1 MLDTG
6 GGLRAA
12 MEVCM
17 KALEALVNRYVLLS
31 LRRPWLL
38 IAIYAAITVASLLLA
53 TRLKLETDLKDLLP
67 ADAPSVVA
75 LDEARTRQGS
85 SDKFVIAVDSPDPL
99 KTLAFIDAL
108 AAELNGWEAAESI
121 EIKQD
126 RQFLLDHALLF
137 LPVEDL
143 GRIKGNLQRM
153 VRKKLAENNPLFIDF
168 EEDDDG
174 SGTAEAIEEVN
185 WRDPFSWIDRLSLA
199 ELGVTD
205 AQINEGVVAFDEAV
219 GELDGS
225 AAAAPE
231 ASGAALAKAEV
242 EAEAKHQAAA
252 SSLRKLPK
260 KYRDYMV
267 ARGGEVA
274 VLTARMKG
282 RSTDTAYA
290 KQVFERGQK
299 AINKLD
305 PKSFHPQMRAL
316 VVGPYGGYT
325 QVKQISNDAS
335 SATTL
340 SVVLVLALLVLF
352 FRNLRSIPIIMPA
365 LFVGQAWTFGIIAVT
380 YGRLNILTAFVFAML
395 VGMGIDFAVHVYGR
409 SLEKFNEGHSWEEA
423 IFDAIWK
430 TGRALIS
437 AWLTTVVAL
446 AMLIFAHFEG
456 FREFGVVCTLGITVC
471 LGTTFLIIPP
481 LIGAT
486 ERVSRAKRRPPAPDS
501 ALPTGKSRWLLR
513 LSSAVFLLLALWGAY
528 ASREVGFE
536 YNLRKLEG
544 SKPTQGIKYG
554 AALGS
559 GKSSTPAIILGH
571 SEAQMR
577 EVHKLLRSRLRAGD
591 PRLTSF
597 LTVETFLPSDMDAR
611 LGVIDEIHDILN
623 KKALKRLEGSE
634 GEAISALL
642 ELTEVE
648 PFTAK
653 DLPEWVRRSLTE
665 KDGSFGHIGLLYG
678 KYRDADSKDVAAFQK
693 LYGSIPTSMG
703 DVKVSTSGFILSDV
717 VRYVQADGKLLWLVM
732 LSLIV
737 ILLLDFRDL
746 FATVVCLACL
756 VAGILITLGIMWA
769 YDLKVGLFN
778 MVVLPTALGI
788 GIDGATH
795 IYHRFKEEGPDR
807 IWFILKTTGNS
818 VIAAALTTV
827 AGFIGLAFVDHAGIR
842 SLGQLAVISITVC
855 MAAAIGILPG
865 LLTFSKY
872 QPKRAEGEPK
882 AAEAEPKE

>member
-1 MLDTG
+1 
-6 GGLRAA
+6 
-12 MEVCM
+12 M
-17 KALEALVNRYVLLS
+17 KGLEALVTRYVHLS
-31 LRRPWLL
+31 MRRPGLL
-38 IAIYAAITVASLLLA
+38 LAIYAAITLASVLLA

-75 LDEARTRQGS
+75 LDEARSRQGS

-108 AAELNGWEAAESI
+108 AVELKDWDAAETI
-121 EIKQD
+121 EYKQD

-143 GRIKGNLQRM
+143 QRIKGNLQRM
-153 VRKKLAENNPLFIDF
+153 VRKKLAEKNPLFVDF
-168 EEDDDG
+168 EEEDDG

-185 WRDPFSWIDRLSLA
+185 WRDPFSWIDRMSLA

-205 AQINEGVVAFDEAV
+205 VQINEGVVAFDEAV
-219 GELDGS
+219 GDLEGS
-225 AAAAPE
+225 AAAPE
-231 ASGAALAKAEV
+231 ASGQALAKAEA
-242 EAEAKHQAAA
+242 EANAKHQKAV

-260 KYRDYMV
+260 KYRDYLV

-274 VLTARMKG
+274 VFTARMKG
-282 RSTDTAYA
+282 RSTDTAFA

-305 PKSFHPQMRAL
+305 PKSFHPEMRAL
-316 VVGPYGGYT
+316 VVGPYGNYT
-325 QVKQISNDAS
+325 QVRQISNDAS

-340 SVVLVLALLVLF
+340 SVVLVLGLLVLF
-352 FRNLRSIPIIMPA
+352 FRNLRSVPIIMPA

-395 VGMGIDFAVHVYGR
+395 VGMGIDFAIHVYGR
-409 SLEKFNEGHSWEEA
+409 SLEKFNEGHTWEEA

-430 TGRALIS
+430 TGRALVS

-456 FREFGVVCTLGITVC
+456 FREFGVVCTLGVTVC
-471 LGTTFLIIPP
+471 LLTTFLIIPP

-486 ERVSRAKRRPPAPDS
+486 ERLSHAKRRPPAPES
-501 ALPTGKSRWLLR
+501 ELPTGKSRWLLR
-513 LSSAVFLLLALWGAY
+513 LSSAVFLLLALWGGY
-528 ASREVGFE
+528 AAREVGFE

-544 SKPTQGIKYG
+544 SKPTNGIKYG

-559 GKSSTPAIILGH
+559 GKSSSPAIILGN

-577 EVHKLLRSRLRAGD
+577 EVHKELRSRLRAGD

-611 LGVIDEIHDILN
+611 LGVIDEIHDVLN
-623 KKALKRLEGSE
+623 KKALKRLEGRE
-634 GEAISALL
+634 GEAITALL
-642 ELTEVE
+642 DLTDVE
-648 PFTAK
+648 PFTAA

-665 KDGSFGHIGLLYG
+665 KDGSFGRIGLLYG
-678 KYRDADSKDVAAFQK
+678 KYRDADSKDVAEFQK
-693 LYGSIPTSMG
+693 RYGSISTSTG
-703 DVKVSTSGFILSDV
+703 EVKVSTSGFILSDV
-717 VRYVQADGKLLWLVM
+717 VRYVQADGRKLLWLVM
-732 LSLIV
+732 LSLVV

-756 VAGILITLGIMWA
+756 VAGIFITLGIMWA

-807 IWFILKTTGNS
+807 IWYILKTTGNS

-827 AGFIGLAFVDHAGIR
+827 AGFVGLAFVDHAGIR

-865 LLTFSKY
+865 LLTYSKY
-872 QPKRAEGEPK
+872 KPGKS
-882 AAEAEPKE
+882 EPKE

>member
-1 MLDTG
+1 
-6 GGLRAA
+6 
-12 MEVCM
+12 M
-17 KALEALVNRYVLLS
+17 KGLEALVTRYVHLS
-31 LRRPWLL
+31 MRRPGLL
-38 IAIYAAITVASLLLA
+38 LAIYAVITLASVLLA

-75 LDEARTRQGS
+75 LDEARSRQGS

-108 AAELNGWEAAESI
+108 AIELKDWDAAETI
-121 EIKQD
+121 EYKQD

-143 GRIKGNLQRM
+143 QRIKGNLQRM
-153 VRKKLAENNPLFIDF
+153 VRKKLAEKNPLFVDF
-168 EEDDDG
+168 EEEDDG

-185 WRDPFSWIDRLSLA
+185 WRDPFSWIDRMSLA

-205 AQINEGVVAFDEAV
+205 VQINEGVVAFDEAV
-219 GELDGS
+219 GDLEGS
-225 AAAAPE
+225 AAAPE
-231 ASGAALAKAEV
+231 ASGQALAQA
-242 EAEAKHQAAA
+242 EAEANAKHQKAV

-260 KYRDYMV
+260 KYRDYLV

-274 VLTARMKG
+274 VFTARMKG
-282 RSTDTAYA
+282 RSTDTAFA

-299 AINKLD
+299 AIHKLD
-305 PKSFHPQMRAL
+305 PKSFHPEMRAL
-316 VVGPYGGYT
+316 VVGPYGNYS
-325 QVKQISNDAS
+325 QVRQISNDAS

-340 SVVLVLALLVLF
+340 SVVLVLGLLVLF
-352 FRNLRSIPIIMPA
+352 FRNLRSVPIIMPA

-395 VGMGIDFAVHVYGR
+395 VGMGIDFAIHVYGR
-409 SLEKFNEGHSWEEA
+409 SLEKFNEGHTWEEA

-430 TGRALIS
+430 TGRALVS

-446 AMLIFAHFEG
+446 AMLIFASFEG
-456 FREFGVVCTLGITVC
+456 FREFGVVCTLGVTVC
-471 LGTTFLIIPP
+471 LLTTFLIIPP

-486 ERVSRAKRRPPAPDS
+486 ERLSQAKRRPPAPES
-501 ALPTGKSRWLLR
+501 ELPSGRSRWLLR
-513 LSSAVFLLLALWGAY
+513 LSSAVFLLLALWGGY
-528 ASREVGFE
+528 AAREVGFE

-544 SKPTQGIKYG
+544 SKPTNGIKYG

-559 GKSSTPAIILGH
+559 GKSSSPAIILGE

-577 EVHKLLRSRLRAGD
+577 EVHKELRSRLRSGD

-597 LTVETFLPSDMDAR
+597 LTVETFLPSDMEAR
-611 LGVIDEIHDILN
+611 LGVIDEIHDVLN
-623 KKALKRLEGSE
+623 KKALKRLEGRE
-634 GEAISALL
+634 GEAITALL
-642 ELTEVE
+642 DLTDVQ
-648 PFTAK
+648 PFTAA

-665 KDGSFGHIGLLYG
+665 KDGSFGRIGLLYG
-678 KYRDADSKDVAAFQK
+678 KYRDADSKDVAEFQK
-693 LYGSIPTSMG
+693 RYGSISTSTG

-717 VRYVQADGKLLWLVM
+717 VRYVQADGRKLLWLVM
-732 LSLIV
+732 LSLVV

-756 VAGILITLGIMWA
+756 VAGVFITLGIMWA

-827 AGFIGLAFVDHAGIR
+827 AGFVGLAFVDHAGIR

-865 LLTFSKY
+865 LLTYSKY
-872 QPKRAEGEPK
+872 KPGKSEPK
-882 AAEAEPKE
+882 G

>member
-1 MLDTG
+1 
-6 GGLRAA
+6 
-12 MEVCM
+12 
-17 KALEALVNRYVLLS
+17 
-31 LRRPWLL
+31 
-38 IAIYAAITVASLLLA
+38 
-53 TRLKLETDLKDLLP
+53 
-67 ADAPSVVA
+67 
-75 LDEARTRQGS
+75 
-85 SDKFVIAVDSPDPL
+85 
-99 KTLAFIDAL
+99 
-108 AAELNGWEAAESI
+108 
-121 EIKQD
+121 
-126 RQFLLDHALLF
+126 
-137 LPVEDL
+137 
-143 GRIKGNLQRM
+143 
-153 VRKKLAENNPLFIDF
+153 
-168 EEDDDG
+168 
-174 SGTAEAIEEVN
+174 
-185 WRDPFSWIDRLSLA
+185 
-199 ELGVTD
+199 
-205 AQINEGVVAFDEAV
+205 
-219 GELDGS
+219 
-225 AAAAPE
+225 
-231 ASGAALAKAEV
+231 
-242 EAEAKHQAAA
+242 
-252 SSLRKLPK
+252 
-260 KYRDYMV
+260 
-267 ARGGEVA
+267 
-274 VLTARMKG
+274 
-282 RSTDTAYA
+282 
-290 KQVFERGQK
+290 
-299 AINKLD
+299 
-305 PKSFHPQMRAL
+305 
-316 VVGPYGGYT
+316 
-325 QVKQISNDAS
+325 
-335 SATTL
+335 
-340 SVVLVLALLVLF
+340 
-352 FRNLRSIPIIMPA
+352 MPA

-501 ALPTGKSRWLLR
+501 ALPSARSRWLLR

-536 YNLRKLEG
+536 YNLRKLES

-559 GKSSTPAIILGH
+559 GKSSTPGVILGN

-577 EVHKLLRSRLRAGD
+577 EVHKELRSRLRAGD

-623 KKALKRLEGSE
+623 KKALKRLEGRE
-634 GEAISALL
+634 GEAIAALL
-642 ELTEVE
+642 ELTQVE
-648 PFTAK
+648 PFTAA
-653 DLPEWVRRSLTE
+653 DLPEWIRRSLTE

-678 KYRDADSKDVAAFQK
+678 KYRDADSKDVAEFQK
-693 LYGSIPTSMG
+693 RYGSIPTSTG

-717 VRYVQADGKLLWLVM
+717 VRYVQADGKKLLWLVM
-732 LSLIV
+732 LSLVV

-872 QPKRAEGEPK
+872 KPKSGESGPK
-882 AAEAEPKE
+882 GAEAEPKA

>member
-1 MLDTG
+1 
-6 GGLRAA
+6 
-12 MEVCM
+12 M
-17 KALEALVNRYVLLS
+17 KGLEALVTRYVRLS
-31 LRRPWLL
+31 LQRPWLL
-38 IAIYAAITVASLLLA
+38 IAIYSLITLASVLLA

-75 LDEARTRQGS
+75 LDEARARQGS

-108 AAELNGWEAAESI
+108 AVELKDWEAVEAAEY
-121 EIKQD
+121 KQD
-126 RQFLLDHALLF
+126 RSFLLDRALLF

-143 GRIKGNLQRM
+143 TRIKGNLQRM
-153 VRKKLAENNPLFIDF
+153 VRKKLAEKNPLFVDF
-168 EEDDDG
+168 EEEDDG

-185 WRDPFSWIDRLSLA
+185 WRDPFSWIDRMSLA

-219 GELDGS
+219 GQLDGS
-225 AAAAPE
+225 AAAPE
-231 ASGAALAKAEV
+231 ASGEALAKAEA
-242 EAEAKHQAAA
+242 EASAKHQKAV

-260 KYRDYMV
+260 KYRDYLV

-274 VLTARMKG
+274 VYTARMKG
-282 RSTDTAYA
+282 RSTDTAFA
-290 KQVFERGQK
+290 KKVFERGQK
-299 AINKLD
+299 AIRKLD
-305 PKSFHPQMRAL
+305 PKSFHPEMRAL
-316 VVGPYGGYT
+316 IVGPYANYT
-325 QVKQISNDAS
+325 QVRQISNDAS
-335 SATTL
+335 SATAL
-340 SVVLVLALLVLF
+340 SVVLVLGLLILF

-395 VGMGIDFAVHVYGR
+395 VGMGIDFAIHVYGR
-409 SLEKFNEGHSWEEA
+409 SLEKFNEGLSWEEA

-430 TGRALIS
+430 TGRALVS

-456 FREFGVVCTLGITVC
+456 FREFGVVCTLGVTVC

-486 ERVSRAKRRPPAPDS
+486 ERVSVAKRRPPAAES
-501 ALPTGKSRWLLR
+501 EMPTGKSRWLLR
-513 LSSAVFLLLALWGAY
+513 LSSAVFLLLALWGGY

-559 GKSSTPAIILGH
+559 GKSSTPAVILGQ
-571 SEAQMR
+571 SEEQMR
-577 EVHKLLRSRLRAGD
+577 EVHRTLRSRLRAGD

-611 LGVIDEIHDILN
+611 LTVIDEIHDILN
-623 KKALKRLEGSE
+623 KKALKRLKGREGD
-634 GEAISALL
+634 AVAALL
-642 ELTEVE
+642 DLTDVE

-653 DLPEWVRRSLTE
+653 DLPEWIRRSLTE
-665 KDGSFGHIGLLYG
+665 KDGSFGRIGLLYG
-678 KYRDADSKDVAAFQK
+678 KYRDADTKDVAAFQK
-693 LYGSIPTSMG
+693 LYGSIPTSTG

-717 VRYVQADGKLLWLVM
+717 VRYVQDDGRKLLWLVM
-732 LSLIV
+732 ASLVV

-746 FATVVCLACL
+746 FATVVCLLCL
-756 VAGILITLGIMWA
+756 VAGIFITLGIMWA

-795 IYHRFKEEGPDR
+795 IYHRFREEGADR
-807 IWFILKTTGNS
+807 IWYILKTTGNS

-827 AGFIGLAFVDHAGIR
+827 AGFVGLAFVDHAGIR

-865 LLTFSKY
+865 LLTFSRRK
-872 QPKRAEGEPK
+872 AESGGNGGHG
-882 AAEAEPKE
+882 